1 MVAFI
6 YKSSNSD
13 RWMSLKGVGSW
24 HKEVQTNTI
33 VPVIGQIFKYL
44 MDLRVVVKGRGTV
57 QEQNP
62 QGAGVPVRK
71 SKSRGEEKKNKE
83 TWF

>member
-1 MVAFI
+1 MVASI
-6 YKSSNSD
+6 YRSSNSD

-24 HKEVQTNTI
+24 HKEVQTNTV

-44 MDLRVVVKGRGTV
+44 MDLRVVVKERDTV

-71 SKSRGEEKKNKE
+71 SKSRGKKKKKE